1 MDKPLWGLRVDGP
14 SGRRFLRGLS
24 LTRPTAVRVQRL
36 WCPGSEGS
44 EGSAC
49 LWQAGSKGGGIA
61 LRAMSFI
68 ARLAGT
74 GLHWRPPPSTTSW
87 SPSPRKRWEARLK
100 SAVLSSMLPAHPLSG
115 GWVASAARRKGADV
129 HSSLFY
135 PFFYGPFDFYADF
148 SKMKVNLPIVETDNM
163 DMTAFKESGSFH
175 VVGQFFFS
183 VVLAPVQFYDQT
195 GLWTV
200 KVTDVVT
207 YDFLSVKAKAVFS
220 KEKIPQFSFFLCH
233 VTSKFFCFFQERAVF
248 RHHVFLIH
256 RSLRMKP

>member
-1 MDKPLWGLRVDGP
+1 MTQKAKSVTLTLYSSPEGRYHWGGGCPYGQPLWDVK
-14 SGRRFLRGLS
+14 
-24 LTRPTAVRVQRL
+24 VRRL
-36 WCPGSEGS
+36 WCLGSE
-44 EGSAC
+44 
-49 LWQAGSKGGGIA
+49 GSKGGGIA

-87 SPSPRKRWEARLK
+87 SPSPPASGGRQGLRAQ
-100 SAVLSSMLPAHPLSG
+100 SSPPCSLPTPFL
-115 GWVASAARRKGADV
+115 GWVASAARRKGAAV

-163 DMTAFKESGSFH
+163 NMTAFKESGSFH

-183 VVLAPVQFYDQT
+183 VVLAPVQFYDQA
-195 GLWTV
+195 GLWAV